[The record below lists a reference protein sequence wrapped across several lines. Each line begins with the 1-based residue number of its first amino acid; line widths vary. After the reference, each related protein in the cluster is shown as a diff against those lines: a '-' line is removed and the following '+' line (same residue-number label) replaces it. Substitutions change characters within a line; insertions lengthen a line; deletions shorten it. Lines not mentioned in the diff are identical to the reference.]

1 MKKLLAVALMM
12 VVVVAKANVNANA
25 GDTGRYRALPSD
37 KTVAGLVTR
46 LGAQDGLVVKWAAGY
61 DVEVDSAEAFT
72 NEANLS
78 SASSLVEAVQR
89 IVKLLATKPVAGE
102 LVPKETPLVAC
113 VYAEGK
119 GYIVVRPVGES
130 CEGPRQ
136 RP

>member
-1 MKKLLAVALMM
+1 MLAVALMM
-12 VVVVAKANVNANA
+12 MVVVAKANANA

-113 VYAEGK
+113 VYAEGE

-130 CEGPRQ
+130 CEGPLQ